1 MKSII
6 PLAGLVMVLALVLPG
21 VLGSTLSGGSA
32 TGKPAPIASETIDR
46 ERPVERRV
54 ARAERTERKR
64 VRRGRA
70 SIPMDA
76 RGHFTTEA
84 KLNGKRVE
92 VLVDTGATSVALNRS
107 LAKRLGIRLKDEDF
121 RHFANTAN
129 GRTPMAVAT
138 LRSVRIG
145 GVEVRDVEA
154 AVLGDASLD
163 GVLLGMSFLGRL
175 KSFGV
180 ERGELR
186 LVR

>member
-1 MKSII
+1 MKSIVT
-6 PLAGLVMVLALVLPG
+6 LAGIVMVLALVLPG
-21 VLGSTLSGGSA
+21 VLGGALLPSGSV
-32 TGKPAPIASETIDR
+32 TGDERVTAPERA
-46 ERPVERRV
+46 RPVERRV
-54 ARAERTERKR
+54 ARAERAKPEQKR

-70 SIPMDA
+70 TIPMDG

-84 KLNGKRVE
+84 KLNGKRVA
-92 VLVDTGATSVALNRS
+92 VLVDTGASSVALNRS

-121 RHFANTAN
+121 RYTANTAN
-129 GRTPMAVAT
+129 GRTAMALAT
-138 LRSVRIG
+138 LKSVKIG

-154 AVLGDASLD
+154 AILQDASLD